1 MRIDAIV
8 MASGQSER
16 MGKNKLFLE
25 FREKKLYEH
34 TLDLLQDLKKEAV
47 LNSVVVVSCYK
58 EILEGA
64 RRRNLTALSNP
75 NAEVGKSASIK
86 LGVEACDTDAALMFF
101 VADQPLLTKETCQAL
116 IESFREKGQMTF
128 PCVGKRRGA
137 PVIFPPEFREKLW
150 NLAED
155 QGGMIFAKDHPTNP
169 VSIADERE
177 LLDID
182 THEAYTELKE
192 EANE

>member
-1 MRIDAIV
+1 MKIDAIL

-47 LNSVVVVSCYK
+47 LHSVVVVSCYE

-64 RRRNLTALSNP
+64 RNRNLQAISNP
-75 NAEVGKSASIK
+75 DAEVGKSSSIK
-86 LGVEACDTDAALMFF
+86 LGIEACDADSALMFF
-101 VADQPLLTKETCQAL
+101 VADQPLLTKETCRAL
-116 IESFREKGQMTF
+116 IDSFREKEQMTF
-128 PCVGKRRGA
+128 PRGEKRRGA
-137 PVIFPPEFREKLW
+137 PVIFPSEFREKLL
-150 NLAED
+150 NLKED
-155 QGGMIFAKDHPTNP
+155 QGGMLFAKDHPTNP
-169 VSIADERE
+169 VAIEAEEE

-182 THEAYTELKE
+182 TLEAYTQLKE
-192 EANE
+192 KYEE

>member
-8 MASGQSER
+8 MASGQSKR
-16 MGKNKLFLE
+16 MGMNKLFIE
-25 FREKKLYEH
+25 FRGKKLYEY
-34 TLDLLQDLKKEAV
+34 TLDLMKALQKEA
-47 LNSVVVVSCYK
+47 LLDAVVVVSSYE

-86 LGVEACDTDAALMFF
+86 LGVEACNTDAALMFF

-150 NLAED
+150 NLTED